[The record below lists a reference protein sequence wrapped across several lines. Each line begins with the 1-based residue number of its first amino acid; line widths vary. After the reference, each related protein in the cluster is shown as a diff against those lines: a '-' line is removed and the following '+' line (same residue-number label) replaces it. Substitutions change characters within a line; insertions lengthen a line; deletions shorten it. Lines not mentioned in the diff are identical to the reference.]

1 MRQFVSLKTPA
12 EMAAES
18 KKATEEGMRA
28 VAEALSRIKDTD
40 SESDEHR
47 HTDPDR
53 YLQLELANANVDIVD
68 LTKELNMLKEKFEL
82 FKKIN
87 NYLDQLG
94 NLHHYTNNLDALSYE
109 QLEKK
114 LVLYTEEENEHA
126 KLCMNYITKIDLP
139 YIKRAMTLTVISYTK
154 MNITISEKLRNAINN
169 KWRVRQIELWMSR
182 FGVCLIIVLL
192 AVVWAQ
198 KIEMVS
204 VNY

>member
-1 MRQFVSLKTPA
+1 MRQFVSLKTAA

-18 KKATEEGMRA
+18 KKATEDGLRA
-28 VAEALSRIKDTD
+28 VAEALSRIDATD
-40 SESDEHR
+40 SDSDENR

-53 YLQLELANANVDIVD
+53 YLQLELANAKVDIINLRED
-68 LTKELNMLKEKFEL
+68 LDGLKEKFQL
-82 FKKIN
+82 FVKIN
-87 NYLDQLG
+87 NDLDHLG
-94 NLHHYTNNLDALSYE
+94 NLHHYTNNLDTLSYE

-198 KIEMVS
+198 KIEVVS
-204 VNY
+204 VGH